1 MINISIG
8 PSFADVTFNGT
19 FDGTTIKGTI
29 NVQDLSIDFT
39 GVKPTNNSGLAENSF
54 MQQGDAR

>member
-1 MINISIG
+1 VINISIG

-29 NVQDLSIDFT
+29 SVQDLSIDFT
-39 GVKPTNNSGLAENSF
+39 GVKPTDRSALAENSS
-54 MQQGDAR
+54 MHQGDAR